1 MANSTHIC
9 QILTM
14 TRHAS
19 DEKRDLDDQRS
30 NVVVESYQFG
40 TVLPFSFFPSQT
52 KKSNSSN
59 PKPGE
64 NKSSKQKTLWSTASC
79 PWKLFIVHVCKLLQ
93 QCNRIKQ
100 NILQKQLISLWSSHV
115 VLFNLS
121 LFQLCS
127 SEVEVIFCHIFI
139 IVIIRHL
146 SPCSDCLDDNNRSRA
161 ELLRLAEDG
170 PWHLGQA
177 AQPKEYFVKII
188 NIAYGYTDLSRI
200 VFITISFQLL
210 SDQDVFQLSF
220 FIC

>member
-40 TVLPFSFFPSQT
+40 TVLPFLFFPSQT

-115 VLFNLS
+115 VQSFPVPVMLVRSWSNFLS
-121 LFQLCS
+121 YIHHCDNKT
-127 SEVEVIFCHIFI
+127 SEPMQW
-139 IVIIRHL
+139 L
-146 SPCSDCLDDNNRSRA
+146 P
-161 ELLRLAEDG
+161 G
-170 PWHLGQA
+170 W
-177 AQPKEYFVKII
+177 
-188 NIAYGYTDLSRI
+188 
-200 VFITISFQLL
+200 
-210 SDQDVFQLSF
+210 
-220 FIC
+220 